1 MPCNKQERPATKKNE
16 SQRAATTSN
25 ALIWIQ
31 MTTDAPGDMIR
42 MQNPN
47 QAKRCLPEM
56 AGAAIFI
63 PERRIPSRT
72 LLSFACGITAAPR
85 KAEVLQA
92 GHFAVTKQ
100 KNTFRMPKH
109 RPTRWLPPRS
119 LLLPSPLPRSS
130 PPQCWR
136 CLHLLN
142 RKQLLQ
148 RRTAAWSSTG
158 ASVARSVVN

>member
-1 MPCNKQERPATKKNE
+1 
-16 SQRAATTSN
+16 
-25 ALIWIQ
+25 

-92 GHFAVTKQ
+92 GHFAVPSRKEGDFSMAQPKKQ
-100 KNTFRMPKH
+100 
-109 RPTRWLPPRS
+109 
-119 LLLPSPLPRSS
+119 SS
-130 PPQCWR
+130 PR
-136 CLHLLN
+136 KTGLRRSHLRLTLARRVN
-142 RKQLLQ
+142 AKSPVKAKATRKE
-148 RRTAAWSSTG
+148 TG
-158 ASVARSVVN
+158 KALAK

>member
-1 MPCNKQERPATKKNE
+1 
-16 SQRAATTSN
+16 
-25 ALIWIQ
+25 

-92 GHFAVTKQ
+92 GHFAVPSRKEGDFSMYQ
-100 KNTFRMPKH
+100 KIKAKFKAN
-109 RPTRWLPPRS
+109 PTIFYACS
-119 LLLPSPLPRSS
+119 IV
-130 PPQCWR
+130 
-136 CLHLLN
+136 
-142 RKQLLQ
+142 
-148 RRTAAWSSTG
+148 
-158 ASVARSVVN
+158 ASWAEWAV